1 MSKTSRRP
9 PRSAGKLLGVLAIRL
24 LTMLFGLLA
33 GLGAGRALAATQPPE
48 LSRVNTLSL
57 MLAGVLIALLLAP
70 RAERLGAQF
79 LARAGR
85 WYTDLSPRKV
95 AAATFGMIV
104 ALLLSVLIG
113 SLLQGLPF
121 YSWIWSLA
129 VTALLAVFFVSYA
142 SGHADA
148 FGLLAFPQV
157 RRKPGSKLLDSS
169 VIIDGR
175 ILDLTRAGLLEG
187 DLVVPA
193 FILREL
199 QALSDSADPQ
209 KRTRGKRGLSVLEEL
224 REIRPLRVEDWD
236 DPLLPGADDKLI
248 RLARETGAKIVT
260 NDGNLGKIAKLHTV
274 TTINIH
280 EIAVALRP
288 QVQAG
293 DSLTVTISKGGQQQG
308 QGVGYTDD
316 GTMIVVEDGIKH
328 RGKPVRVT
336 VVNNVQT
343 SVGRMIFARL
353 DKEDVAV

>member
-1 MSKTSRRP
+1 M
-9 PRSAGKLLGVLAIRL
+9 GVLAIRL

-33 GLGAGRALAATQPPE
+33 GLGAGRALESTQPPE
-48 LSRVNTLSL
+48 LSRLNTLSL
-57 MLAGVLIALLLAP
+57 MLAGLLIALLLIP
-70 RAERLGAQF
+70 RAERLGGQF
-79 LARAGR
+79 IARFGR
-85 WYTDLSPRKV
+85 WYAGLSPRKV
-95 AAATFGMIV
+95 AAATFGMII
-104 ALLLSVLIG
+104 ALLLSVLLG
-113 SLLQGLPF
+113 SLLQSLPF
-121 YSWIWSLA
+121 YSWVWSLG
-129 VTALLAVFFVSYA
+129 VTALLAVFFVTYA
-142 SGHADA
+142 TGHADA

-175 ILDLTRAGLLEG
+175 VLDLTRAGLLEG

-199 QALSDSADPQ
+199 QALSDSADAQ

-224 REIRPLRVEDWD
+224 REIRPIRVEDWD
-236 DPLLPGADDKLI
+236 DVALPGADDKLI

-260 NDGNLGKIAKLHTV
+260 NDGNLGKIAKLHSV
-274 TTINIH
+274 STINIH

-293 DSLTVTISKGGQQQG
+293 DLLTVTISKGGQQPG

-316 GTMIVVEDGIKH
+316 GTMIVVEDGMKH

-353 DKEDVAV
+353 EKEDVAV